1 MNVVTRVAP
10 SPTGDPHVGTA
21 YVSLFNWAWAKRHG
35 GRFILRIEDT
45 DQSRSKPEYETAIY
59 SALAWLGVT
68 ADESP
73 EAGGDHGPYRQS
85 ERREIYSEYAEKL
98 IESGHAY
105 RCFCTS
111 ERLAALRVEQKA
123 AKANLGYDGF
133 CRGLEAGESA
143 SRAQTEQHVV
153 RLAVDKGAETRFD
166 DLLRGEIVIQNAT
179 VDDQVLLKSD
189 GMPTYHM
196 ANVVD
201 DHLMGV
207 TIIMRA
213 EEWIPSVPKHVMLY
227 KAFGWDPPIYAHVPL
242 LRNADKSKISKR
254 KNPTS
259 LSWYRSQG
267 YLPET
272 MLNFLALQG
281 WSPREDSEEFTVEEF
296 IEKFDPRQISVGGPV
311 FDMVKLDW
319 LNGEKIRKKTLPDLA
334 DLILSEGFAEGWE
347 RDELLAALP
356 IFQARIKVL
365 PEFAQQ
371 AQFVKSRV
379 EPDLAGL
386 AKKTKKVDPALLVTV
401 LREAADELLA
411 REGQSDDEREAA
423 LRALAEKHEIK
434 VGALF
439 MGLRIGV
446 TGAMASPPLLPSIDL
461 VGCAESVARVR
472 ALADLL
478 VPAEH

>member
-1 MNVVTRVAP
+1 MTVVTRVAP
-10 SPTGDPHVGTA
+10 SPTGEPHVGTA
-21 YVSLFNWAWAKRHG
+21 YVSLFNWAWAKRNG
-35 GRFILRIEDT
+35 GRFIVRIEDT
-45 DQSRSKPEYETAIY
+45 DQSRSKPEYEEAIF

-73 EAGGDHGPYRQS
+73 VVGGDSGPYRQS
-85 ERREIYSEYAEKL
+85 ERREIYGQYTDQL
-98 IESGHAY
+98 IASGHAY

-111 ERLAALRVEQKA
+111 ERLTELRAEQKA
-123 AKANLGYDGF
+123 AKANLGYDGK
-133 CRGLEAGESA
+133 CRALAASDSAKRAES
-143 SRAQTEQHVV
+143 EQHVV
-153 RLAVDKGAETRFD
+153 RLAVDKSAETRFD

-227 KAFGWDPPIYAHVPL
+227 KAFGWDPPTYAHVPL

-259 LSWYRSQG
+259 LSWYREQG

-281 WSPREDSEEFTVEEF
+281 WSPREDSEEFTLDEF
-296 IEKFDPRQISVGGPV
+296 VEKFDPRQISVGGPV

-319 LNGEKIRKKTLPDLA
+319 LNGEKIRKKSLDDLA
-334 DLILSEGFAEGWE
+334 DLLLSGGFAEGWA
-347 RDELLAALP
+347 RDEIMEALP
-356 IFQARIKVL
+356 LFQERIKVL
-365 PEFAQQ
+365 PD
-371 AQFVKSRV
+371 FVKQAGYLKGRV
-379 EPDLAGL
+379 EPDLVGL
-386 AKKTKKVDPALLVTV
+386 AKKTKKVEPALLATI
-401 LREAADELLA
+401 LREAAEVLVT
-411 REGQSDDEREAA
+411 REGQPDDEREGA
-423 LRALAEKHEIK
+423 LRALADQHEIK

-446 TGAMASPPLLPSIDL
+446 TGSMASPPLLPSIDL
-461 VGCAESVARVR
+461 VGSAESAARVR
-472 ALADLL
+472 ALSDLL
-478 VPAEH
+478 SPAS